1 MPGLYSITT
10 RVAGETLTAAKY
22 NADHQNHVDNQT
34 PQQTDDYSSNAT
46 QMQTGTDPGEVG
58 TESLPTSLAG
68 ELERIR
74 FTIEEFKSTFDS
86 GVAQWYE
93 SVTVGDISLDSSSV
107 ILATQVFS

>member
-34 PQQTDDYSSNAT
+34 PQQTDDYCYNGDK
-46 QMQTGTDPGEVG
+46 MKRGKDPGEVG
-58 TESLPTSLAG
+58 TESLPTSLSG

-74 FTIEEFKSTFDS
+74 FTIEEFKSAFDS
-86 GVAQWYE
+86 SVAQWYE

>member
-22 NADHQNHVDNQT
+22 YADHQNHVDNQT
-34 PQQTDDYSSNAT
+34 PQQTDDYSFAA

-58 TESLPTSLAG
+58 TESLPTSLSG

-74 FTIEEFKSTFDS
+74 FTIEEFKSAFDPS
-86 GVAQWYE
+86 VAQWYE
-93 SVTVGDISLDSSSV
+93 TVAVGDISLDSSSV

>member
-34 PQQTDDYSSNAT
+34 PQQTDDYSSNAA

-58 TESLPTSLAG
+58 TESLPTSLSG

-74 FTIEEFKSTFDS
+74 FTIEEFKSALDPS
-86 GVAQWYE
+86 VAQWYE